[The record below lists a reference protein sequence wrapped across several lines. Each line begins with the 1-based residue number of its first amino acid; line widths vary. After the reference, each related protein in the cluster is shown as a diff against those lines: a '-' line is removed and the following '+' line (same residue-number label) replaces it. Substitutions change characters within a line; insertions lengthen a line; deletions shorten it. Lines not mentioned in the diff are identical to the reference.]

1 MSPLGRILNRFSSDT
16 YTIDDSLPFI
26 MNILLAQFFGLL
38 GNCKFF
44 FTIIM
49 KSNVG
54 FICICN
60 NTDFLCDFSGT
71 IIITIYGLP
80 WLVLVLAPLVP
91 VYNWLQELYRLT
103 SRELKRLSSVTL
115 SPVYSHFNET
125 LLGLST
131 IRSFRAIPRSVLS
144 TNIYIYIYIFF
155 WHEIYV

>member
-1 MSPLGRILNRFSSDT
+1 
-16 YTIDDSLPFI
+16 
-26 MNILLAQFFGLL
+26 
-38 GNCKFF
+38 
-44 FTIIM
+44 M

-54 FICICN
+54 FINICS
-60 NTDFLCDFSGT
+60 NTEFSCDFSGT
-71 IIITIYGLP
+71 VIITIYGLP

-91 VYNWLQELYRLT
+91 VYHWLQELYRLT

-144 TNIYIYIYIFF
+144 TNIFVFGVRFMCDLAFISICLWNVMYFLQYLGVVHYLALVQF
-155 WHEIYV
+155 WQS